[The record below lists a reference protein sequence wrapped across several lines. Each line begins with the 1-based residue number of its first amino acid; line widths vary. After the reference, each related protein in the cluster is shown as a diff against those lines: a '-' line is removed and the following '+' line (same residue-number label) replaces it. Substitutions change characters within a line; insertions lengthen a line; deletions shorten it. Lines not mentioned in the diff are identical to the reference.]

1 VDRWANG
8 IGRYAFNA
16 MIEYQNK
23 RTGSWKIRRRKVKVD
38 GRYRNERTER
48 RFKKI
53 ELESE
58 GTTK

>member
-1 VDRWANG
+1 MDRWVNG

-23 RTGSWKIRRRKVKVD
+23 RTGSREIRRGKVKVD
-38 GRYRNERTER
+38 GRYRDERKER

-53 ELESE
+53 EFVS
-58 GTTK
+58 KWYN

>member
-1 VDRWANG
+1 M
-8 IGRYAFNA
+8 FNA

-23 RTGSWKIRRRKVKVD
+23 RTSSWEIRRGKVKVD
-38 GRYRNERTER
+38 GRYRDERKEH

-58 GTTK
+58 GTPK